1 MAQYAVRKATLT
13 SNGSGVASAQID
25 NIFGRLHEV
34 IVVPAAGLSNAWD
47 MYITRIAGDVAETFY
62 SNTSMNTVGQGNIY
76 HYPRVQVVKTSAAA
90 VTAASNENDL
100 AVILG
105 SVSITGA
112 NMGDTQSATVVLIV
126 EVD

>member
-1 MAQYAVRKATLT
+1 MSQYASYKTTLT
-13 SNGSGVASAQID
+13 SDASGDATAQIN

-34 IVVPAAGLSNAWD
+34 IVVPSAGLSNAWD
-47 MYITRIAGDVAETFY
+47 MHITRITGDVAETFY
-62 SNTSMNTVGQGNIY
+62 TNGSMNTLGQGNMY
-76 HYPRVQVVKTSAAA
+76 HYPRVQVVKTTAAA

-105 SVSITGA
+105 SVTITGD
-112 NMGDTQSATVVLIV
+112 NMGSTQSATVVLIV